1 MGTAGK
7 KHKNKVNE
15 HNPENLASNESNSL
29 FGIKKS
35 SDKQTAVKAAPVEK
49 KRPRHEV
56 MKEDPVAASLR
67 AAKKQKKTDAKADA
81 QSKRPQSKSI
91 EQKLLR
97 PQKESKPHADEVA
110 ASNKLWEKLRSEKT
124 EQAEREKLV
133 NEVLALFSGKILNVL
148 QKHDAAR
155 VLQSVFK
162 QGTATQRDA
171 LLKEIAGKA
180 HEIAR
185 SHYGHFLLI
194 SILRNGTAAHKQ
206 QLLTELKSHTA
217 DLVVHAEGSAV
228 LQLLY
233 SDIASAEQKNEM
245 YRALWGKEITLFE
258 QDDDAALV
266 SLAAL
271 FEKDPLCKPRVLRRL
286 EIVLSKAARKGL
298 ALTALVQ
305 RGGAELLEHGD
316 SNQRTELVG
325 ALRDQAVHMM
335 HTRDGARI
343 ACGCLRYGDA
353 KDRKALLKALKG
365 YAARA
370 ALDPHGALVVCTA
383 LECVD
388 DTVLLN
394 KGVLAELVTELP
406 ALAMQPH
413 GALPLLQLL
422 APRSS
427 RHFTPEQ
434 LAIMGAVDA
443 SASKKDPEARRS
455 ELLTYLLP
463 PLLKSCEAHALQL
476 AANTH
481 GSTVLFESVRAGGGA
496 EAAEA
501 AADVSALIAALA
513 SAAMRKPPTVEAGAP
528 SGAELVV
535 SHFGAPLF
543 KRLVQH
549 SEAFAEALLKAIK
562 GKLLKW
568 AKQGAGWVVLALL
581 ESPQTKQQVR
591 TELKDAGKDLR
602 KCSAAGCRSLSEAL
616 SS

>member
-1 MGTAGK
+1 MGK
-7 KHKNKVNE
+7 KEKKVNE
-15 HNPENLASNESNSL
+15 KNPENLASNESNSL
-29 FGIKKS
+29 FGTKKS
-35 SDKQTAVKAAPVEK
+35 SAESKQAAADAAPVEK
-49 KRPRHEV
+49 KRLRHEV

-67 AAKKQKKTDAKADA
+67 AAKKQKKMDAKADA
-81 QSKRPQSKSI
+81 QSKRPQSKSQG
-91 EQKLLR
+91 QKQPQQQR
-97 PQKESKPHADEVA
+97 PQKETKPHADEVA

-124 EQAEREKLV
+124 EPAEREKLV
-133 NEVLALFSGKILNVL
+133 DEVLALFSDKILHVL

-162 QGTATQRDA
+162 QGTAAQRDS

-194 SILRNGTAAHKQ
+194 SIIRNGTAAHKQ
-206 QLLTELKSHTA
+206 QLIAELKSHTA

-258 QDDDAALV
+258 QNDDATLV

-370 ALDPHGALVVCTA
+370 AQDPHGALVVCTA

-394 KGVLAELVTELP
+394 KGVLAELVAELP
-406 ALAMQPH
+406 VLAMHPH

-434 LAIMGAVDA
+434 LAIMGAVDS

-455 ELLTYLLP
+455 ELLAYLLP
-463 PLLKSCEAHALQL
+463 HLLKTCEANALQL
-476 AANTH
+476 GANTH
-481 GSTVLFESVRAGGGA
+481 GSTVLFEGIRVAGG
-496 EAAEA
+496 EAVA
-501 AADVSALIAALA
+501 AADAGALIGALA
-513 SAAMRKPPTVEAGAP
+513 SAANQKAPAADGGAA

-543 KRLVQH
+543 KRLVQNN
-549 SEAFAEALLKAIK
+549 EAFAGALFKALK

-581 ESPQTKQQVR
+581 ESPETKQQVR
-591 TELKDAGKDLR
+591 TELKGAGKDLK

-616 SS
+616 G